1 MDIGDI
7 VYIYVGKP
15 FSEIRFKC
23 QITKINLEKIE
34 IDDSEFI
41 IDGILSY
48 LKKSNAGLS
57 GNPTIEAQSRK

>member
-48 LKKSNAGLS
+48 LKKK
-57 GNPTIEAQSRK
+57 PTQDCQAILQ